1 MTVVH
6 SSQILRQ
13 STDTIFSTILSRGDH
28 DEIFIT
34 AQPLA
39 HECLDA
45 LLIRV
50 AHAILALQAQPVA
63 MTVLTT
69 GVDPQRAQQT
79 LNNILGGIS
88 FPITWLISE
97 ASGGNQPVGVEV
109 RALRGCPVRPI
120 YLHGRVVGSVWE
132 DAHARHC
139 ELGDLRALDTQRS
152 PAAQTRAVL
161 NDMSAALAQAGMTFA
176 QVYRTWYRNRAI
188 LSWYDDFN
196 RVRTEMFRQWRVF
209 DGLLPASTGI
219 SADNPYGAALVA
231 GLWATQAKTPEV
243 RAYTV
248 ASPLQDPATDYGSSF
263 SRAVE
268 VDQRDHRRIT
278 ISGTASIDKLGHT
291 AHVGDIHAQVALIMR
306 VVHAILTARGMDWTD
321 VTRGLAY
328 FRHAQAQSA
337 FAQWCQTHVVAPMPI
352 IVCNHTVCRDD
363 LLYEIELDAL
373 TMTPG

>member
-1 MTVVH
+1 MTVVNT
-6 SSQILRQ
+6 SQILRQ
-13 STDTIFSTILSRGDH
+13 RMDTIFSTILTRGDH

-39 HECLDA
+39 QECLEA

-50 AHAILALQAQPVA
+50 ARQIVALQAQPVA

-69 GVDPQRAQQT
+69 GLELQRAQT
-79 LNNILGGIS
+79 ALCNVLGEIT

-97 ASGGNQPVGVEV
+97 ATGGDRPVGVEV
-109 RALRGCPVRPI
+109 HALRGCPVRPI

-132 DAHARHC
+132 DAQARHC

-196 RVRTEMFRQWRVF
+196 RVRTEMFRKWQVF

-219 SADNPYGAALVA
+219 SADNPHGAALVA
-231 GLWATQAKTPEV
+231 GLWAKQAKTPEV

-268 VDQRDHRRIT
+268 VDQCDHRRMT

-291 AHVGDIHAQVALIMR
+291 AHVGDIHAQVDLTMR
-306 VVHAILTARGMDWTD
+306 VVHAILAARGMDWTD

-328 FRHAQAQSA
+328 FRHADAQPA
-337 FAQWCQTHVVAPMPI
+337 FVQWCHTHAIEPMPI

-373 TMTPG
+373 TITTC